1 MLEIVKIE
9 NIIQKERKEGFI
21 EWKFDKMEVSRW
33 YNK

>member
-21 EWKFDKMEVSRW
+21 EWEFSKGKEV
-33 YNK
+33 KK